1 MKIINGDTIFV
12 LSEDLM
18 EKKFLS
24 DYRSCIAML
33 DNELRLKDNF
43 DIVGR
48 DLKIDKHNAK
58 LYFVDGFC
66 KDEIMVKIMAYF
78 LKAQE
83 KDFKTFKTAR
93 EFADKYI
100 PYVETDVTGDVSAF
114 VKTVLSGGIGMII
127 EGYEDAVVI
136 DARTYPVRSVGE
148 PDNDKV
154 LRGPHDGF
162 VETLVFNT
170 ALIRRRIRDTNLTM
184 EIHSVGKV
192 SKTDVVVCYMKNKV
206 NKKML
211 SVLQKKL
218 DGITINS
225 LSMSQQSL
233 IDCLVPKQWFNP
245 FPKVRYTERPDA
257 VTASILEGNMV
268 VLTDNSPAAMII
280 PTGIFDFLQD
290 TNDYYMSPVI
300 GSYMRIIRMAIFAM
314 TMLLIPVWLLFVQNP
329 EYIPE
334 WLSFIKIEEPNTVP
348 IVAQLFIVEIVI
360 DAMRLASI
368 NTPHSLSSSFGVIGA
383 LVLGEFAVSAG
394 WFVAEVVLYM
404 AFVALTN
411 FTQPSYELGY
421 AFKLFRMMLIG
432 LVALFDIWGFIGGMI
447 LVAVEIA
454 TTRTVTGQSY
464 LYPLIP
470 FNGSALANLL
480 LRRPISAKNN

>member
-1 MKIINGDTIFV
+1 MVKI
-12 LSEDLM
+12 
-18 EKKFLS
+18 EKKFEQ
-24 DYRSCIAML
+24 DYVSNVSML
-33 DNELRLKDNF
+33 DNELRLKDSF
-43 DIVGR
+43 DLVGR

-66 KDEIMVKIMAYF
+66 KDEIMVKIMSYF
-78 LKAQE
+78 LKAEE
-83 KDFKTFKTAR
+83 KDFKSLKTAR
-93 EFADKYI
+93 EFANKYV
-100 PYVETDVTGDVSAF
+100 PYVETDVTGKVSDF
-114 VKTVLSGGIGMII
+114 VKSVLSGGIGMII
-127 EGYEDAVVI
+127 EGYNEAIII

-170 ALIRRRIRDTNLTM
+170 ALLRRRIRDTALTT
-184 EIHSVGKV
+184 EIHSVGKA
-192 SKTDVVVCYMKNKV
+192 SQTDVVICYMKGKV
-206 NKKML
+206 NDKML
-211 SVLQKKL
+211 DVLRKKL
-218 DGITINS
+218 DSVNINS
-225 LSMSQQSL
+225 LTMSQQSL

-257 VTASILEGNMV
+257 AAASILEGSMV
-268 VLTDNSPAAMII
+268 LMIDNSPAAMII

-314 TMLLIPVWLLFVQNP
+314 TMLLVPVWLLFIQNP
-329 EYIPE
+329 EYIPT

-368 NTPHSLSSSFGVIGA
+368 NTPQSLSSSFGVIGA

-394 WFVAEVVLYM
+394 WFVAEIVLYM

-432 LVALFDIWGFIGGMI
+432 LIALFNLWGFIAG
-447 LVAVEIA
+447 LVLIIIEIA
-454 TTRTVTGQSY
+454 TTKTVTGQSY

-470 FNGSALANLL
+470 FNGTALISLL
-480 LRRPISAKNN
+480 LRKPLSSKNN

>member
-1 MKIINGDTIFV
+1 MTFAQ
-12 LSEDLM
+12 
-18 EKKFLS
+18 
-24 DYRSCIAML
+24 DYTSNISML
-33 DNELRLKDNF
+33 DSELRLKDSF
-43 DIVGR
+43 DLVGR

-66 KDEIMVKIMAYF
+66 KDEIMVKIMSYF
-78 LKAQE
+78 LKAEE
-83 KDFKTFKTAR
+83 KDFKNLKTAR
-93 EFADKYI
+93 EFANKYV
-100 PYVETDVTGDVSAF
+100 PYVETDVTANVSDF
-114 VKTVLSGGIGMII
+114 IKSVLSGGIGLIV
-127 EGYEDAVVI
+127 EGYNEAIII

-170 ALIRRRIRDTNLTM
+170 ALLRRRIRDTALTM
-184 EIHSVGKV
+184 EIHSVGKT
-192 SKTDVVVCYMKNKV
+192 SQTDVVICYMKGKV
-206 NKKML
+206 NEKML
-211 SVLQKKL
+211 DVLRKKL
-218 DGITINS
+218 DSVNVNS
-225 LSMSQQSL
+225 LTMSQQSL
-233 IDCLVPKQWFNP
+233 IDCLVPKQRLNP

-257 VTASILEGNMV
+257 AAASILEGSMV
-268 VLTDNSPAAMII
+268 LMTDNSPAAMII

-314 TMLLIPVWLLFVQNP
+314 TMLLVPVWLLFVQNP
-329 EYIPE
+329 EYIPA
-334 WLSFIKIEEPNTVP
+334 WLSFIRIEEPNTVP
-348 IVAQLFIVEIVI
+348 IVAQLFIVEVVI
-360 DAMRLASI
+360 DALRLASI
-368 NTPHSLSSSFGVIGA
+368 NTPQSLSSSFGVIGA

-394 WFVAEVVLYM
+394 WFVSEVVLYM

-432 LVALFDIWGFIGGMI
+432 LIALFNLWGFIAG
-447 LVAVEIA
+447 LVLIIIEIA
-454 TTRTVTGQSY
+454 VTKTVTGQSY

-470 FNGSALANLL
+470 FNGTALLSLL
-480 LRRPISAKNN
+480 LRKPLNNKNN

>member
-1 MKIINGDTIFV
+1 
-12 LSEDLM
+12 
-18 EKKFLS
+18 
-24 DYRSCIAML
+24 ML
-33 DNELRLKDNF
+33 DSELRLKDSF
-43 DIVGR
+43 DLVGR
-48 DLKIDKHNAK
+48 DLKINKHNAK

-66 KDEIMVKIMAYF
+66 KDEIMVKIMSYF
-78 LKAQE
+78 LKAEE
-83 KDFKTFKTAR
+83 KDFKVLKTAR
-93 EFADKYI
+93 EFADKYV
-100 PYVETDVTGDVSAF
+100 PYVETDVTGSVQSF
-114 VKTVLSGGIGMII
+114 VKSVLSGGIGMII
-127 EGYEDAVVI
+127 EGYSDAIII

-170 ALIRRRIRDTNLTM
+170 ALLRRRIRDTALTT

-192 SKTDVVVCYMKNKV
+192 SQTDVVICYMKGKV
-206 NKKML
+206 NEKML
-211 SVLQKKL
+211 DVLRKKL
-218 DGITINS
+218 DSVNINS
-225 LSMSQQSL
+225 LTMGQQSL

-245 FPKVRYTERPDA
+245 FPKVRYTERPDSA
-257 VTASILEGNMV
+257 AASILEGSMV
-268 VLTDNSPAAMII
+268 LMIDNSPAAMII

-314 TMLLIPVWLLFVQNP
+314 TMLLVPVWLLFVQNP
-329 EYIPE
+329 DYIPE
-334 WLSFIKIEEPNTVP
+334 WLSFIRIEEPNTVP

-368 NTPHSLSSSFGVIGA
+368 NTPQSLSSSFGVIGA

-394 WFVAEVVLYM
+394 WFVSEIVLYM

-432 LVALFDIWGFIGGMI
+432 LIALFNLWGFIAGI
-447 LVAVEIA
+447 VLIIVEIA
-454 TTRTVTGQSY
+454 ATKTVTGQSY

-470 FNGSALANLL
+470 FNGKALVSLL
-480 LRRPISAKNN
+480 LRKPLSNKNN

>member
-1 MKIINGDTIFV
+1 
-12 LSEDLM
+12 
-18 EKKFLS
+18 
-24 DYRSCIAML
+24 ML
-33 DNELRLKDNF
+33 DNELRLKDSF
-43 DIVGR
+43 DLVGR

-66 KDEIMVKIMAYF
+66 KDEIMVKIMSYF
-78 LKAQE
+78 LKAEE
-83 KDFKTFKTAR
+83 KDFKNLSTAR
-93 EFADKYI
+93 EFANKFV
-100 PYVETDVTGDVSAF
+100 PYVETDVTSGVSAF
-114 VKTVLSGGIGMII
+114 VKSVLSGGIGMIV
-127 EGYEDAVVI
+127 EGYSDAIII

-170 ALIRRRIRDTNLTM
+170 ALLRRRIRDTALTM
-184 EIHSVGKV
+184 EIHSVGRV
-192 SKTDVVVCYMKNKV
+192 SQTDVVICYMKGKV
-206 NKKML
+206 NDRML
-211 SVLQKKL
+211 KTLRKKL
-218 DGITINS
+218 DSVSINS
-225 LSMSQQSL
+225 LTMGQQSL

-257 VTASILEGNMV
+257 AAASILEGSMV
-268 VLTDNSPAAMII
+268 LMIDNSPAAMII

-314 TMLLIPVWLLFVQNP
+314 TMLLIPVWLLLVQNP
-329 EYIPE
+329 QFIPP
-334 WLSFIKIEEPNTVP
+334 WLEFIKIEEPNTVP
-348 IVAQLFIVEIVI
+348 IVAQLFIVEVVI

-368 NTPHSLSSSFGVIGA
+368 NTPQSLSSSFGVIGA

-394 WFVAEVVLYM
+394 WFVSEVVLYM

-421 AFKLFRMMLIG
+421 AFKLFRMLLIA
-432 LVALFDIWGFIGGMI
+432 LIALFNLWGFIAGII
-447 LVAVEIA
+447 LIVVELA
-454 TTRTVTGQSY
+454 TTKTVTGQCY

-470 FNGSALANLL
+470 FKGSALASLL
-480 LRRPISAKNN
+480 LRKPLNNKNN

>member
-1 MKIINGDTIFV
+1 MFFGDFTSTV
-12 LSEDLM
+12 
-18 EKKFLS
+18 
-24 DYRSCIAML
+24 AML
-33 DNELRLKDNF
+33 DNELRLNASF
-43 DIVGR
+43 DLVGK
-48 DLKIDKHNAK
+48 DLKVDKHNIK
-58 LYFVDGFC
+58 IYFVDGFC
-66 KDEIMVKIMAYF
+66 KDETMFKINSYMMN
-78 LKAQE
+78 AQE
-83 KDFKTFKTAR
+83 KDFKTLKTAR
-93 EFADKYI
+93 EFANKFV
-100 PYVETDVTGDVSAF
+100 PYVETDITSNIAEF
-114 VKTVLSGGIGMII
+114 IKSVLSGAVGMVVEGFTEAII
-127 EGYEDAVVI
+127 I
-136 DARTYPVRSVGE
+136 DARSYPVRSVGE

-170 ALIRRRIRDTNLTM
+170 ALIRRRIRDTALTM

-192 SKTDVVVCYMKNKV
+192 SQTDVVICYMKGKV
-206 NKKML
+206 NDKML
-211 SVLQKKL
+211 KALRKKL
-218 DGITINS
+218 DSIGINS
-225 LSMSQQSL
+225 LTMGQQSL

-257 VTASILEGNMV
+257 AAASVLEGSLV

-300 GSYMRIIRMAIFAM
+300 GSYMRIIRMAIFGM
-314 TMLLIPVWLLFVQNP
+314 TMLLIPIWLLLIQNP

-334 WLSFIKIEEPNTVP
+334 WLEFIKIEEPNTVP
-348 IVAQLFIVEIVI
+348 IVAQLFIVEVVI

-368 NTPHSLSSSFGVIGA
+368 NTPQSLSSSFGVIGA

-411 FTQPSYELGY
+411 FTQPSFELGY
-421 AFKLFRMMLIG
+421 AFKLFRMMLIA
-432 LVALFDIWGFIGGMI
+432 LIALFNIWGFIAGI
-447 LVAVEIA
+447 ALIVVEIA
-454 TTRTVTGQSY
+454 TTRTVTGQCY

-470 FNGSALANLL
+470 FNGKALTSLL
-480 LRRPISAKNN
+480 LRKPLSKKNN